1 LGYLLDELDDLI
13 EYVTKL
19 TRQQFSFSFYL
30 VGPRLYMVI
39 KHWFNGF
46 GTEVINCDKG
56 GRYTQYCPPPIQNLR
71 YIFSMFCDVLSVINE
86 LVAEML
92 FGLSAD
98 RLELGN
104 AIS

>member
-1 LGYLLDELDDLI
+1 
-13 EYVTKL
+13 
-19 TRQQFSFSFYL
+19 
-30 VGPRLYMVI
+30 
-39 KHWFNGF
+39 
-46 GTEVINCDKG
+46 
-56 GRYTQYCPPPIQNLR
+56 
-71 YIFSMFCDVLSVINE
+71 MFCDVLSVINE